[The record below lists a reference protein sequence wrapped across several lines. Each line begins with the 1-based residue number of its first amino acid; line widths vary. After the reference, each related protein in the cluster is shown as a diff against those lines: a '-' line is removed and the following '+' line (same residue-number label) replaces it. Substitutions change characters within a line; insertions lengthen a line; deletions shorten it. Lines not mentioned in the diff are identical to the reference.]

1 MNIIIARTPHM
12 LLKTSKIRVKET
24 SFDEPVTYITSI
36 GLYSADNELLAVA
49 KLSEPIKK
57 TPENELTFRVRLD
70 Y

>member
-1 MNIIIARTPHM
+1 MNYSSNPSYIDE
-12 LLKTSKIRVKET
+12 KSQIRVKNT
-24 SFDEPVTYITSI
+24 TLDTPVTYITSI
-36 GLYSADNELLAVA
+36 GLYSADNELMAVA